1 MLKFIKG
8 SIIFSMVTNPLTIS
22 ISVLTTIFWHTPV
35 IFLIFSCVY
44 VTIITWTVGVLA
56 LNKLKYAQK
65 KEELKTI
72 AIFTLVGNNP
82 LAGFLMLIIKDN
94 QLQPEPIKDDI
105 VANKELA

>member
-1 MLKFIKG
+1 
-8 SIIFSMVTNPLTIS
+8 MVTNPLTIS

-44 VTIITWTVGVLA
+44 GTIITWTVGILA

-65 KEELKTI
+65 KEELKAI

-94 QLQPEPIKDDI
+94 QLQPELRKEEV
-105 VANKELA
+105 VASKELA